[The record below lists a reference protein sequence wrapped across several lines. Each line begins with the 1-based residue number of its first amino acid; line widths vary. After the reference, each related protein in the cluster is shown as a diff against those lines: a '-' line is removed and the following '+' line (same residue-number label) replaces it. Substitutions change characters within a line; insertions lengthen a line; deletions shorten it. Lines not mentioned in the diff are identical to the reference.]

1 MKELQTFSP
10 CKFSFFDVIFLS
22 ILKLRNAYRDQNLKS
37 VNSELIKKAIEGDES
52 AYKNLLENYRGAIY
66 NLLYKMVRNKEE
78 TEDLVQE
85 AFMKAF
91 KALPSFNEEYAFS
104 TWLYKIAVNNCIDH
118 MRKKKLQ
125 TYSINKPVQSKDGEL
140 DREFP
145 DTSMSPDKSILSE
158 ERASIIETAIDE
170 LPENYKT
177 AIILRHSEEK
187 SYEEISKIL
196 NIPLGTVK
204 ARIFRAREMLKKKLK
219 GKIIRH

>member
-37 VNSELIKKAIEGDES
+37 ANSELIKKAIEGDES

-145 DTSMSPDKSILSE
+145 DTSMSPDKSILSD